1 MIKIAICDDEK
12 YFVDTVEKMLKI
24 YAEKNGK
31 DFVIKKYTKPL
42 QLMESL
48 KEEFQIF
55 FLDIEMPAMD
65 GMELVDIIRRHDEK
79 SIILFVSSH
88 NEFLGVG
95 YKYDVQN
102 FITKPITQVQKYIAV
117 KNQKGYFKLFLS
129 DIEYIETVKRKVLFH
144 LRNGNQE
151 DGYFKM
157 RDLEERLEKY
167 YFVRCHNGII
177 VNVDCIESLHDLTVT
192 LYSGDK
198 IYIT

>member
-31 DFVIKKYTKPL
+31 DFCIKKYTKPL

-79 SIILFVSSH
+79 SIILYVSSH

-95 YKYDVQN
+95 YKYDVQILLQN
-102 FITKPITQVQKYIAV
+102 QLHKYRLIV
-117 KNQKGYFKLFLS
+117 K
-129 DIEYIETVKRKVLFH
+129 
-144 LRNGNQE
+144 
-151 DGYFKM
+151 
-157 RDLEERLEKY
+157 
-167 YFVRCHNGII
+167 
-177 VNVDCIESLHDLTVT
+177 
-192 LYSGDK
+192 
-198 IYIT
+198 